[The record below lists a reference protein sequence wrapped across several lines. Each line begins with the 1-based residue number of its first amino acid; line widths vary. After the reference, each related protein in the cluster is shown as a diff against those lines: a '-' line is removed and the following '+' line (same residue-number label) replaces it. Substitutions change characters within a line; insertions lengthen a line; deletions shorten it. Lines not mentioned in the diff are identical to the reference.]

1 MVVNLRHIGLPPE
14 RYLRFILFPTLISSL
29 ILFLMIVLL
38 LQQIAGIFGPFAI
51 LLYFIPLIMLSIA
64 VLYPKM
70 LEVRMKNEIENNIHL
85 YITHLGALATSE
97 IDRKQMMDIIS
108 KRKEYRALAEETR
121 KIYLLMSKWNRNLA
135 QACRFLAKRTPSK
148 IFGDFLDRMAHELDS
163 GEDFKEFINREQKVV
178 VNAFAT
184 LYQGKLY
191 SIDVFK
197 EIYVSIVLSLSFFAA
212 FAIIMPFLT
221 GISITT
227 TLYLVIIF
235 FVIIEIGVIL
245 YLKAVAPEDPLW
257 QTSGEITTVDRKL
270 YRLFT
275 IFMIVCLIVFT
286 GLLFGQFV
294 FGVIDLPPSFIMSI
308 SITPLIVPGFIA
320 RREEKIIEG
329 KDKNAPSFI
338 MSLGASASARGGN
351 ILESLKYLTA
361 HDFGALTQDIRALYK
376 RLNTRINKRR
386 AWEKFAID
394 TNSNLI
400 YRFIDMFV
408 EAIGLGSDPKDVAEI
423 ISDNFITMNNL
434 RVRRAQTSSSF
445 VGIAYGVIIGIAFS
459 LYISFGVV
467 QSMSSLYSSLQVTS
481 EFIGSLLYIVPEEDM
496 NMVHGMIFFI
506 LLFHAILSSISIKI
520 MDGGRFMSGLV
531 HMVGMTWFATISGF
545 LSEKVITSLLQI
557 S

>member
-1 MVVNLRHIGLPPE
+1 MVVNLRHIGIAPE
-14 RYLRFILFPTLISSL
+14 RYLRYILLPTVVFSL
-29 ILFLMIVLL
+29 VILLAIILL
-38 LQQIAGIFGPFAI
+38 LQRISAIFGPFAI
-51 LLYFIPLIMLSIA
+51 LFYFIPLLMLSIA

-70 LEVRMKNEIENNIHL
+70 LEIRMKNEIENNIHL

-97 IDRKQMMDIIS
+97 IDRKRMMEIIS

-148 IFGDFLDRMAHELDS
+148 IFSDFLDRMAHELDS
-163 GEDFKEFINREQKVV
+163 GEDFKEFIKREQKVV

-227 TLYLVIIF
+227 TIYLITVF

-257 QTSGEITTVDRKL
+257 QTSGEMTAVDRKL
-270 YRLFT
+270 YRLFMV
-275 IFMIVCLIVFT
+275 FMAVCLIVFT
-286 GLLFGQFV
+286 ALLFAQFV
-294 FGVIDLPPSFIMSI
+294 FGIVDLPLSFIMSI
-308 SITPLIVPGFIA
+308 SITPLIVPGLIA
-320 RREEKIIEG
+320 RKEEKIIES

-351 ILESLKYLTA
+351 VLESLKYLTA
-361 HDFGALTQDIRALYK
+361 HDFGALTQDIRALYR

-386 AWEKFAID
+386 AWEKFAIN

-423 ISDNFITMNNL
+423 ISDNFITMNSL
-434 RVRRAQTSSSF
+434 RVRRAQTTSSF

-459 LYISFGVV
+459 LYISYGVV
-467 QSMSSLYSSLQVTS
+467 ESMSSLYSSLEVASQ
-481 EFIGSLLYIVPEEDM
+481 FLGSLLYTVPEKDLS
-496 NMVHGMIFFI
+496 MVNGVIFFI

-531 HMVGMTWFATISGF
+531 HMVGMTWFAAVSGY
-545 LSEKVITSLLQI
+545 LSQKVITSLLQI
-557 S
+557 G

>member
-1 MVVNLRHIGLPPE
+1 MV
-14 RYLRFILFPTLISSL
+14 
-29 ILFLMIVLL
+29 
-38 LQQIAGIFGPFAI
+38 
-51 LLYFIPLIMLSIA
+51 SIA
-64 VLYPKM
+64 VIYPKM

-163 GEDFKEFINREQKVV
+163 GEDFKEFIKREQKVV

-227 TLYLVIIF
+227 TLYLITIF

-257 QTSGEITTVDRKL
+257 QTSGEVTAVDRKL
-270 YRLFT
+270 YRLFMV
-275 IFMIVCLIVFT
+275 FMVICLIVFT

-308 SITPLIVPGFIA
+308 SITPLIVPGLIA
-320 RREEKIIEG
+320 RREEKIIES

-361 HDFGALTQDIRALYK
+361 HDFGALTHDIRALYK

-459 LYISFGVV
+459 LYISYGVV
-467 QSMSSLYSSLQVTS
+467 ESMSSLYSSLEVTS
-481 EFIGSLLYIVPEEDM
+481 QFLGSLLYTVPEEDLSL
-496 NMVHGMIFFI
+496 VHGMIFFI

-531 HMVGMTWFATISGF
+531 HMVGMTWFAAISGY
-545 LSEKVITSLLQI
+545 LSQKVITSLLQI

>member
-1 MVVNLRHIGLPPE
+1 MAVNLRHIGIAPE
-14 RYLRFILFPTLISSL
+14 RYLRYILLPTLVSSL
-29 ILFLMIVLL
+29 IIFLIMILL
-38 LQQIAGIFGPFAI
+38 LQQISGIFGPFTVI
-51 LLYFIPLIMLSIA
+51 LYFIPLLMLSIA
-64 VLYPKM
+64 LLYPKM

-85 YITHLGALATSE
+85 YVTHLGALATSE
-97 IDRKQMMDIIS
+97 IDRKHMMEIIS

-148 IFGDFLDRMAHELDS
+148 IFSDFLDRMAHELDS
-163 GEDFKEFINREQKVV
+163 GEDFKEFIKREQKVV

-227 TLYLVIIF
+227 TLYLITIF

-245 YLKAVAPEDPLW
+245 YLKAVAPEDPIW
-257 QTSGEITTVDRKL
+257 QTSGEITRVDRRL
-270 YRLFT
+270 YRLFMV
-275 IFMIVCLIVFT
+275 FMVVCLAVFT
-286 GLLFGQFV
+286 ALLFSQYV
-294 FGVIDLPPSFIMSI
+294 FGVISLPPSFILSL
-308 SITPLIVPGFIA
+308 SITPLIVPGFVA
-320 RREEKIIEG
+320 RREEKIIES

-361 HDFGALTQDIRALYK
+361 HDFGALTQDIRALFK

-400 YRFIDMFV
+400 YRFTDMFV

-459 LYISFGVV
+459 LYISYGVV
-467 QSMSSLYSSLQVTS
+467 ESMSSLYSSLEVTS
-481 EFIGSLLYIVPEEDM
+481 EFIGSLLYTVPKEDLSII
-496 NMVHGMIFFI
+496 HTMIFFI

-531 HMVGMTWFATISGF
+531 HMVGMTWFAAISGF
-545 LSEKVITSLLQI
+545 LSQKVITSLLQI
-557 S
+557 G